1 MKVDVTNS
9 GSDYH
14 ALAASGRRTSIV
26 IGEHR
31 PDDDDSMNPSE
42 LLLSSVGMCIAL
54 MLRNYCESRDLDCG
68 EIAVRLEADWNADEL
83 KWDNLPAVV
92 EVPGEWDERRKTAF
106 LRVAETCPVH
116 HTLVASE
123 GMDIEVS

>member
-9 GSDYH
+9 RSSYH
-14 ALAASGRRTSIV
+14 AVAASGRRTTIV
-26 IGEHR
+26 IGEDR

-42 LLLSSVGMCIAL
+42 LFLSSVGMCIAL
-54 MLRNYCESRDLDCG
+54 MLRTYCDSRNLDCE

-83 KWDNLPAVV
+83 SWDNLRAVV
-92 EVPGEWDERRKTAF
+92 EIPGEWEERRKAAF

-116 HTLVASE
+116 HTIVGSG
-123 GMDIEVS
+123 GMNIQIS